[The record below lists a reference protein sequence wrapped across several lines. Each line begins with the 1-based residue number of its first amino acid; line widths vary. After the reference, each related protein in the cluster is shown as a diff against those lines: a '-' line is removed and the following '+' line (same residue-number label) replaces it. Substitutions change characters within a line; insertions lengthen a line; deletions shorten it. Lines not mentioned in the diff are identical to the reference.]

1 MTVNEQSIIGDILK
15 ERPDAAGIFAE
26 NGMPCLGCP
35 SSLKE
40 NIEQACYV
48 HGMDTAP
55 LLEKLNAFLGSCGDE

>member
-1 MTVNEQSIIGDILK
+1 MIVNELSVIGDILK
-15 ERPDAAGIFAE
+15 ERPDAADIFAE

-55 LLEKLNAFLGSCGDE
+55 LLEKLNAFLGSDSDE